1 MDKYILYSAEY
12 DFLNI
17 VWELQPTDLT
27 ELVELCHKRFGWS
40 KSITKTA
47 VQKLSERGFLRIE
60 NSSITAIV
68 PKEYVQ
74 FVAGEPIP
82 WQLYKRPKRK
92 FLPSFLER
100 FKMKG
105 LLNYRKL
112 PFWILLSLLVVLVV
126 CVNFFVGYS
135 ARASRISAAEDI
147 GSQISQQVDDLVFPD
162 CFIAGKRSI
171 TLADNTLCSIDFFF
185 EIDGKSKSQN
195 AFDVIRDNHES
206 LDVIASTICSR
217 IDGPLVID
225 FIIFADEYSGRVEY
239 VKTFDEYSKTDY
251 SIYAY
256 SGFYDDRDALFTDL
270 ANAKMLNSYSVDI

>member
-17 VWELQPTDLT
+17 VWELQPTDLP
-27 ELVELCHKRFGWS
+27 ELIELCRKRFGWS

-47 VQKLSERGFLRIE
+47 VQKLYERGYLQIE
-60 NSSITAIV
+60 DSSITAVV

-74 FVAGEPIP
+74 FAAGEPIP
-82 WQLYKRPKRK
+82 WQPYKKPGKK
-92 FLPSFLER
+92 FLTSFLER
-100 FKMKG
+100 SKMKW

-126 CVNFFVGYS
+126 FVNIFAGYS
-135 ARASRISAAEDI
+135 ARASKISAAEAV

-162 CFIAGKRSI
+162 CLIAGKRSI
-171 TLADNTLCSIDFFF
+171 TLTDNALCSIDFFF
-185 EIDGKSKSQN
+185 EIDGKSKSPN
-195 AFDVIRDNHES
+195 TFDVIRDNHEF
-206 LDVIASTICSR
+206 LDAIASTICSR

-225 FIIFADEYSGRVEY
+225 FIIFGDEYSGRVEY
-239 VKTFDEYSKTDY
+239 VKTFDDY
-251 SIYAY
+251 SMTNYCIYAY

-270 ANAKMLNSYSVDI
+270 TNANILNSYSVDI